1 MWSWIYE
8 HIINTIYFIV
18 SIVGLLFIVWCVL
31 FYYCFKTDTNDN
43 NEKKM

>member
-1 MWSWIYE
+1 MWGWIYE
-8 HIINTIYFIV
+8 NIINTIYFIV
-18 SIVGLLFIVWCVL
+18 SIVGFLILVWFVL